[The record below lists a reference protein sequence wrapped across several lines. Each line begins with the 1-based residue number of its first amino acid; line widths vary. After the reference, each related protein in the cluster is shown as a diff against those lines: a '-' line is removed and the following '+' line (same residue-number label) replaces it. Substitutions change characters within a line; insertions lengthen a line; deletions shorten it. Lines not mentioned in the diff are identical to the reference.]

1 MKKLTVLLLLTTL
14 MMGCANDSTD
24 DLTVAPPT
32 VITYE
37 KDVRTIMN
45 QSCATSGCH
54 NAASNS
60 AGLTLETYTQVRNAF
75 ETRGA
80 LNRMESATNSMPPQG
95 NLPEPTLNII
105 RTWITN
111 GYIEN

>member
-1 MKKLTVLLLLTTL
+1 MKKLAFLLLASTFII
-14 MMGCANDSTD
+14 GCSNDSTD
-24 DLTVAPPT
+24 DLTVPPPV
-32 VITYE
+32 VITYQ
-37 KDVRTIMN
+37 KDVRTIMS

-54 NAASNS
+54 NATTNTV
-60 AGLTLETYTQVRNAF
+60 GLTLETYAQVRNAF
-75 ETRGA
+75 ENRGA
-80 LNRMESATNSMPPQG
+80 LNRMESTTNSMPPQG